1 MADLRSVKTSGRF
14 DLRSDD
20 AAQFLVFRDNSDR
33 FSPRQ
38 QRASTQPLLGHQLF
52 QNRRSAIADRH
63 YLTKIR
69 NILSNP
75 RIIGQSRSSA
85 EAATTVCVQALLPQA
100 LARRSAFRV
109 FEMR

>member
-14 DLRSDD
+14 DRRSDD

-69 NILSNP
+69 NILSDRP
-75 RIIGQSRSSA
+75 RIIGQSSPNRDRTA
-85 EAATTVCVQALLPQA
+85 LNGEASGDA
-100 LARRSAFRV
+100 
-109 FEMR
+109 

>member
-14 DLRSDD
+14 DIRSDD
-20 AAQFLVFRDNSDR
+20 AAQFLVFRDNRDR

-38 QRASTQPLLGHQLF
+38 QRASTKPLLGHQLF

-75 RIIGQSRSSA
+75 RIIAQSPKEGNSL
-85 EAATTVCVQALLPQA
+85 QAHDLVNNQVRTLP
-100 LARRSAFRV
+100 RV
-109 FEMR
+109 